1 MSLITDLPAIFDQ
14 FSEARQKG
22 FLTVMDLKEQ
32 NVPLVGTYC
41 TFMPQEIAM
50 AAGAVVVS
58 LCSTSDETIEEAEK
72 DLPRNLCPLIK
83 SSYGFG
89 KTDKCPYFYFSDL
102 VVGETT
108 CDGKKKM
115 YEYMAE
121 FKAVHVMQLPNS
133 ASDAASRALW
143 KAEILRL
150 QQVIEAR
157 FGAPISEA
165 ALREAIVLKN
175 RERRALAHFYRLG
188 QLNPPALSGG
198 DILKV
203 VYGATFRFDKTVLI
217 DELNAMAERIRQE
230 WRQGKRLA
238 SRPRI
243 LITGCPIGGAAE
255 KVVRAIEENGGWVV
269 GYENCTGAKATER
282 CVAEEGD
289 VYDALTDKYL
299 AIGCSC
305 ISPNHQRLQLL
316 SQMVEEYQADGVID
330 VILQACH
337 TYAVESLAIKRHLR
351 QQHDLPYMAIE
362 TDYSTADLGQLST
375 RVAAFFFNDTAT
387 TEIYTV
393 GIDSGSTATKGILL
407 ADGVITRRFLCP
419 TPFRPADAIHE
430 AWETLRAGLVETP
443 FLTLT
448 GYGRQLVDF
457 ANKQVTEISC
467 HGLGARLLAPDTRTV
482 IDIGGQDSK
491 VIQLDAGGNL
501 SDFLMN
507 DKCAAGTGRFL
518 EVISRTL
525 GASVE
530 QLDAITDG
538 VEPHAIT
545 SMCTVFAESEVI
557 SLRSAGVAPEA
568 ILAGVINA
576 MARRSANFI
585 GRLSAQGPLLFT
597 GGVSHCAAFARML
610 ESHVG
615 MAVTTHPD
623 AQFAGA
629 IGAALIGQ
637 RQRRRG

>member
-1 MSLITDLPAIFDQ
+1 MSLITDLPALFDQ

-22 FLTVMDLKEQ
+22 FLSVMELKEQ

-121 FKAVHVMQLPNS
+121 FKAVHVMQLSNS

-143 KAEILRL
+143 KAEIKRL
-150 QQVIEAR
+150 QQVIETR
-157 FGAPISEA
+157 FATPISEA

-175 RERRALAHFYRLG
+175 RERRALANFYRLG
-188 QLNPPALSGG
+188 QLNPPALSGS

-203 VYGATFRFDKTVLI
+203 VYGATFRFDKTALI
-217 DELNAMAERIRQE
+217 DELNAMAENIHRQWQE
-230 WRQGKRLA
+230 GNRLA

-282 CVAEEGD
+282 CVAEDGD

-305 ISPNHQRLQLL
+305 ISPNDQRLQLL
-316 SQMVEEYQADGVID
+316 SQMVEEYQADGVVD

-337 TYAVESLAIKRHLR
+337 TYAVESLAIKRHVR
-351 QQHDLPYMAIE
+351 QRHDIPYIAIE

-375 RVAAFFFNDTAT
+375 RVAAFI
-387 TEIYTV
+387 E
-393 GIDSGSTATKGILL
+393 
-407 ADGVITRRFLCP
+407 
-419 TPFRPADAIHE
+419 
-430 AWETLRAGLVETP
+430 
-443 FLTLT
+443 
-448 GYGRQLVDF
+448 
-457 ANKQVTEISC
+457 
-467 HGLGARLLAPDTRTV
+467 
-482 IDIGGQDSK
+482 
-491 VIQLDAGGNL
+491 
-501 SDFLMN
+501 
-507 DKCAAGTGRFL
+507 
-518 EVISRTL
+518 
-525 GASVE
+525 
-530 QLDAITDG
+530 
-538 VEPHAIT
+538 
-545 SMCTVFAESEVI
+545 
-557 SLRSAGVAPEA
+557 
-568 ILAGVINA
+568 
-576 MARRSANFI
+576 
-585 GRLSAQGPLLFT
+585 
-597 GGVSHCAAFARML
+597 ML
-610 ESHVG
+610 
-615 MAVTTHPD
+615 
-623 AQFAGA
+623 
-629 IGAALIGQ
+629 
-637 RQRRRG
+637 